1 MVDKARG
8 LARLDVAL
16 LDLEDGVP
24 RLEKDN
30 ARRKVADILA
40 RWDAMRP
47 MPVVRIN
54 GIASEYFVADI
65 TAVVRPGLAG
75 IVLPKTERADDVVT
89 VDRLVAERERAAG
102 MSAQSVPF
110 VASIESAA
118 GLLNAAAI
126 ARAPRVAGLL
136 FGAEDWAN
144 DLGLPTERAGDA
156 LDLVYVRSAIVVA
169 AAAARIAAFDGVWPG
184 IEDADG
190 LRRDSI
196 RARQLGFS
204 GKTCIH
210 PNQIDLVNE
219 VFTPSAREVEAARGL
234 VSAFEEAER
243 GGTGAITYAGKMVD
257 RPVVERARRVLRLSE
272 LSREVSR

>member
-1 MVDKARG
+1 MQVLPLKPSWRARMLSRRSPSASSIPG
-8 LARLDVAL
+8 HT
-16 LDLEDGVP
+16 P
-24 RLEKDN
+24 SN
-30 ARRKVADILA
+30 A
-40 RWDAMRP
+40 AMR
-47 MPVVRIN
+47 
-54 GIASEYFVADI
+54 
-65 TAVVRPGLAG
+65 
-75 IVLPKTERADDVVT
+75 
-89 VDRLVAERERAAG
+89 
-102 MSAQSVPF
+102 
-110 VASIESAA
+110 
-118 GLLNAAAI
+118 
-126 ARAPRVAGLL
+126 
-136 FGAEDWAN
+136 
-144 DLGLPTERAGDA
+144 
-156 LDLVYVRSAIVVA
+156 A